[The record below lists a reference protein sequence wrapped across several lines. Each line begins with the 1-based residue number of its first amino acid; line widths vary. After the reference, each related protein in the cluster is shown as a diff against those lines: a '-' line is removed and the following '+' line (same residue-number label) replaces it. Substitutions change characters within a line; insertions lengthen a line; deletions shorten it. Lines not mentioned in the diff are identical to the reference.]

1 MTVSG
6 PFLAALRAVHIA
18 AGAAALST
26 FAIPLLSRKG
36 GRLHRAAGKAYV
48 AAMAV
53 VSLSAFLSCGFRLA
67 AGAPDPT
74 LPLFLGFLAILAA
87 NAAWTGLRALRFKT
101 RTEPHRHPVDLAFP
115 ALVLLL
121 SAAML
126 PYGLRRGA
134 GVLVGFSAVGFFAS
148 IRALRYWL
156 GRPST
161 ERHAMYQHMQSMVGS
176 CIATV
181 SAFLVVNARSFG
193 VSDRWMPLAWLGPTL
208 VGLPGVLF
216 WVARLKREERSRK
229 EPLTENAA

>member
-1 MTVSG
+1 LLSVLSV
-6 PFLAALRAVHIA
+6 LRALHIA
-18 AGAAALST
+18 AGAAALAT

-36 GRLHRAAGKAYV
+36 GRLHRTVGKAYV

-53 VSLSAFLSCGFRLA
+53 VSLSALLTCAARLA

-74 LPLFLGFLAILAA
+74 LPLFLGFLAVLAA
-87 NAAWTGLRALRFKT
+87 NAAWTGLRALRFKA
-101 RTEPHRHPVDLAFP
+101 RTEPHRHPVDLGFP
-115 ALVLLL
+115 ILVLLL

-126 PYGLRRGA
+126 PYGIHRGA

-156 GRPST
+156 GRPSS

-181 SAFLVVNARSFG
+181 SAFLVVNARTLG

-208 VGLPGVLF
+208 IGLPGVLV
-216 WVARLKREERSRK
+216 WVATLKREERSRK
-229 EPLTENAA
+229 EPAAENAA